1 MGTLPIHSFFLSPLG
16 LWSRQLKVIA
26 ESVWF
31 FWRFCVMSLL
41 FGVNSHCSLDFCR
54 SIDWNLALIASIL
67 LLASL
72 NSFALLF
79 VFGFDL
85 ICHSWDSLVG
95 VLYVDSNLPSRA
107 LTAYKDYHAK
117 IVFLRMAT
125 WDSVA
130 LFFRLGFL
138 NDTIQKE
145 VKNAG

>member
-1 MGTLPIHSFFLSPLG
+1 MIFL
-16 LWSRQLKVIA
+16 A
-26 ESVWF
+26 
-31 FWRFCVMSLL
+31 FCVMSLL

-125 WDSVA
+125 
-130 LFFRLGFL
+130 
-138 NDTIQKE
+138 
-145 VKNAG
+145 